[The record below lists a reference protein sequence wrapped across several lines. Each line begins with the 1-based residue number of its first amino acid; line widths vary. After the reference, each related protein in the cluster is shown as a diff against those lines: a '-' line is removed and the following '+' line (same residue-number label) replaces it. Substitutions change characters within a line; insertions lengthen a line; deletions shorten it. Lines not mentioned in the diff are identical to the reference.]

1 MHQSE
6 CNIIYFLENFNSTL
20 TFMALYRT
28 FLCMVADYPYA
39 IKNQRINVFFVPK
52 PLLEFGCNKLVL
64 YGIRLL
70 V

>member
-28 FLCMVADYPYA
+28 FLCMEANYPYA
-39 IKNQRINVFFVPK
+39 IKNQRSNVFFCV